1 MKRNLLVAF
10 FLGMSA
16 LFENSNITGNVIL
29 ADYGSKT
36 NVTIGTDWT
45 NLELMDSG
53 ISATSCSVV

>member
-1 MKRNLLVAF
+1 MAF